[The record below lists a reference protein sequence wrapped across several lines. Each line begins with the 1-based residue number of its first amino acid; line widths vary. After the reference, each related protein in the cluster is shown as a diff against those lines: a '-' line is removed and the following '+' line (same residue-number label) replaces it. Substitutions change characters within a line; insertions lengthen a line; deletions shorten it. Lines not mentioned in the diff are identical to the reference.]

1 MPSSQPNHFIF
12 AAPADFISDCV
23 REGGA
28 RLPDDRPLPS
38 MKEGDRIA
46 FYAPRTAA
54 HGGDRVEAFTAIGRV
69 AAHVS
74 PPTVTYDADASPAPI
89 RPLLPR
95 LDLTRLLGEQWQDA
109 LKEGSITV
117 SAADF
122 AVIARAMGADTL
134 LA

>member
-46 FYAPRTAA
+46 F
-54 HGGDRVEAFTAIGRV
+54 EA
-69 AAHVS
+69 
-74 PPTVTYDADASPAPI
+74 PAP
-89 RPLLPR
+89 LPPGR
-95 LDLTRLLGEQWQDA
+95 SRFNCTLPD
-109 LKEGSITV
+109 
-117 SAADF
+117 
-122 AVIARAMGADTL
+122 GAGGWYWFGRQFVTPGGRD
-134 LA
+134 